1 MTPHNKDTSSPPPYG
16 SSGPLNDKGGPDV
29 GQRDRRYVYY
39 RAYAPD
45 GAIPSK
51 TAWDP
56 SNPLIGRVKATSVP
70 PPLNVASLKRTLAH
84 AESIPDPLGVRTVL
98 WRLPSAQTSMDD
110 EEKVSILG
118 VGSGIA
124 LTPEDAVAL
133 VFIEELADGEKRD
146 LPQIDSEVAQYLYYR
161 LHTRTGEDQSVC
173 GFDPE
178 EPAVGRIDPALI
190 APPRNALAIKRC
202 IAKIEGRPIYA
213 FADLYED
220 VADDHPMADDACIA
234 ISTAGGVEFRGSS
247 PLDALRVV
255 QPERRPGL
263 YNRPLKVVAV
273 FYTAR
278 GPGYGYSRVFP
289 GDILHTDYAPSEK
302 PPSEYTVVNSKGIKG
317 LIKAGDVDVKFLDE

>member
-16 SSGPLNDKGGPDV
+16 SSGPLNDQGAPNV

-45 GAIPSK
+45 GAISSK

-98 WRLPSAQTSMDD
+98 CRLPSAQTSMDD

-118 VGSGIA
+118 VGAGIA

-133 VFIEELADGEKRD
+133 VFTEELADGEKRD

-173 GFDPE
+173 AFDPE
-178 EPAVGRIDPALI
+178 EPALGRIDPSLI

-220 VADDHPMADDACIA
+220 VSDDHPMVNAACIT
-234 ISTAGGVEFRGSS
+234 IGTAGVEFRGSS
-247 PLDALRVV
+247 PMDALRIV

-273 FYTAR
+273 KSLGGIR
-278 GPGYGYSRVFP
+278 GYANLRIVR
-289 GDILHTDYAPSEK
+289 GDILHTDCSPSEN
-302 PPSEYTVVNSKGIKG
+302 PLSVYTVVDSNGVKGVIQ
-317 LIKAGDVDVKFLDE
+317 AGVDV